1 MDKIIQVIL
10 LICII
15 ITLALLSISQHN
27 NYKVVQSC
35 KLKSYNI
42 SNTDKEFQYN
52 VNKCVF
58 ETTNKTLLW
67 AKWR

>member
-15 ITLALLSISQHN
+15 ITLTLLSINQHN
-27 NYKVVQSC
+27 NYKVIQNC

-42 SNTDKEFQYN
+42 SNTDKEFGYN
-52 VNKCVF
+52 VDKCIF
-58 ETTNKTLLW
+58 ETMNKTLVW
-67 AKWR
+67 TK

>member
-52 VNKCVF
+52 VNKCF
-58 ETTNKTLLW
+58 F
-67 AKWR
+67 

>member
-27 NYKVVQSC
+27 NYRIIQNC

-42 SNTDKEFQYN
+42 SNTDKDFRYN
-52 VNKCVF
+52 VDKCIF
-58 ETTNKTLLW
+58 KTTNKTLVW
-67 AKWR
+67 TK

>member
-15 ITLALLSISQHN
+15 ITLTLLSISQHN
-27 NYKVVQSC
+27 NYRVIQNC
-35 KLKSYNI
+35 KLQSYNI